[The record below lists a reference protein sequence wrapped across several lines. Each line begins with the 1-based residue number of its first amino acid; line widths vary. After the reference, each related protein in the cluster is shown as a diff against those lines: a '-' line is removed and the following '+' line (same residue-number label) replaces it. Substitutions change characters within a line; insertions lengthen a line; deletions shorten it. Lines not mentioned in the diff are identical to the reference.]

1 MEYPEESEEV
11 MMAFQWGYAPRLAS
25 VSCASFIQSTL
36 AEFPGCTNAGLPELR
51 RIHSLVEW
59 LDVLVSTCDALPGA
73 KGARTEE
80 GETVYA
86 KEDGAGWGGKTSEL
100 WARV

>member
-1 MEYPEESEEV
+1 M
-11 MMAFQWGYAPRLAS
+11 
-25 VSCASFIQSTL
+25 
-36 AEFPGCTNAGLPELR
+36 
-51 RIHSLVEW
+51 VEW
-59 LDVLVSTCDALPGA
+59 LDVSVSTCDALPGA

-86 KEDGAGWGGKTSEL
+86 KEDGAGWGGKASEL